1 MLKIIMGRFDGSTWV
16 SDKNGEKLKELEF
29 PKEVFYE
36 FYKKLVK
43 LIETEGL

>member
-1 MLKIIMGRFDGSTWV
+1 MGRFDDCIWEEKEDFSEI
-16 SDKNGEKLKELEF
+16 SKLKISKDL
-29 PKEVFYE
+29 FYE